1 MEIVIENLPN
11 LNAPAPAPEDTV
23 AAEALVTNIDRLADE
38 SPNEAA
44 PAVPAAT
51 VPATAVPA
59 AALAA
64 NEAAEA
70 NPEPAAATAEAV
82 PATATEATEA
92 ATAAT
97 SATTESRAIQATSR
111 PATYMPLTSADK
123 DGASKPIFLSRI
135 RPGFWDIPEIAF
147 D

>member
-1 MEIVIENLPN
+1 MEIVIENLAN

-51 VPATAVPA
+51 VPATA
-59 AALAA
+59 LAA
-64 NEAAEA
+64 TEGTEA

-82 PATATEATEA
+82 PATATVATVATEA

-97 SATTESRAIQATSR
+97 EAATESRAAQATSR
-111 PATYMPLTSADK
+111 PATYMPLTSADE

-135 RPGFWDIPEIAF
+135 RPGFWDLPEIAF

>member
-1 MEIVIENLPN
+1 MEIVIENIPN

-51 VPATAVPA
+51 VPA
-59 AALAA
+59 AALVA

-70 NPEPAAATAEAV
+70 NPEPAAEATAEAV
-82 PATATEATEA
+82 PATATEAA
-92 ATAAT
+92 IAAT
-97 SATTESRAIQATSR
+97 SATTESAAAQATSR
-111 PATYMPLTSADK
+111 PATYMPLASADE

-135 RPGFWDIPEIAF
+135 RPGFWDLPEIAF

>member
-1 MEIVIENLPN
+1 MEIVIENIPN

-51 VPATAVPA
+51 VPATA
-59 AALAA
+59 LAA

-82 PATATEATEA
+82 PATATE
-92 ATAAT
+92 
-97 SATTESRAIQATSR
+97 SRAIQATSR
-111 PATYMPLTSADK
+111 PATYMPLASADE

-135 RPGFWDIPEIAF
+135 RPGFWDLPEIAF

>member
-44 PAVPAAT
+44 TAVPAAT
-51 VPATAVPA
+51 VPAATLA
-59 AALAA
+59 AAG
-64 NEAAEA
+64 A
-70 NPEPAAATAEAV
+70 NPEPAVETTAAIVPAAATEA
-82 PATATEATEA
+82 ASAATEATPEA
-92 ATAAT
+92 ATESPAA
-97 SATTESRAIQATSR
+97 QATSR

-135 RPGFWDIPEIAF
+135 RPGFWDLPEIAF

>member
-51 VPATAVPA
+51 VPAVAT
-59 AALAA
+59 
-64 NEAAEA
+64 EAASA
-70 NPEPAAATAEAV
+70 
-82 PATATEATEA
+82 ATEATPEA
-92 ATAAT
+92 ATESPAA
-97 SATTESRAIQATSR
+97 QATSR
-111 PATYMPLTSADK
+111 PATYMPLTSADE

-135 RPGFWDIPEIAF
+135 RPGFWDLPEIAF

>member
-1 MEIVIENLPN
+1 MEIVIENIPN

-51 VPATAVPA
+51 VPATA
-59 AALAA
+59 LAA

-82 PATATEATEA
+82 PATATEA
-92 ATAAT
+92 
-97 SATTESRAIQATSR
+97 AIA
-111 PATYMPLTSADK
+111 ATYMPLTSADE

-135 RPGFWDIPEIAF
+135 RPGFWDLPEIAF

>member
-1 MEIVIENLPN
+1 MEIVIENIPN

-51 VPATAVPA
+51 VPA
-59 AALAA
+59 AALA
-64 NEAAEA
+64 AAEA

-82 PATATEATEA
+82 PA
-92 ATAAT
+92 
-97 SATTESRAIQATSR
+97 ATTMAASA
-111 PATYMPLTSADK
+111 ATYMPFTSADEE
-123 DGASKPIFLSRI
+123 GASKPIFLSRI
-135 RPGFWDIPEIAF
+135 RPGFWDLPEIAF

>member
-1 MEIVIENLPN
+1 MEIVIENLAN
-11 LNAPAPAPEDTV
+11 FNAPAPAPEDTV

-44 PAVPAAT
+44 TAVPAAT
-51 VPATAVPA
+51 VPA

-64 NEAAEA
+64 NEAADA
-70 NPEPAAATAEAV
+70 NPEPAAEAV
-82 PATATEATEA
+82 PATATEAA
-92 ATAAT
+92 IAAT
-97 SATTESRAIQATSR
+97 SATTESAAAQATSR
-111 PATYMPLTSADK
+111 PATYMPLASADE

>member
-70 NPEPAAATAEAV
+70 NPEPAASAV
-82 PATATEATEA
+82 TEATPE
-92 ATAAT
+92 
-97 SATTESRAIQATSR
+97 
-111 PATYMPLTSADK
+111 PATYMPLTSADE

-135 RPGFWDIPEIAF
+135 RPGFWDLPEIAF

>member
-51 VPATAVPA
+51 VPAAT
-59 AALAA
+59 LAA

-70 NPEPAAATAEAV
+70 NPEPAAEATAEAV
-82 PATATEATEA
+82 PA
-92 ATAAT
+92 
-97 SATTESRAIQATSR
+97 ATTMAASA
-111 PATYMPLTSADK
+111 ATYMPLTSADE

-135 RPGFWDIPEIAF
+135 RPGFWDLPEIAF

>member
-1 MEIVIENLPN
+1 MEIVIENIPN

-51 VPATAVPA
+51 VPAATVPA
-59 AALAA
+59 TALAA

-82 PATATEATEA
+82 PATTTEA

-97 SATTESRAIQATSR
+97 SATTESAAAQATSR
-111 PATYMPLTSADK
+111 PATYMPLASADE

-135 RPGFWDIPEIAF
+135 RPGFWDLPEIAF

>member
-51 VPATAVPA
+51 VPATA
-59 AALAA
+59 
-64 NEAAEA
+64 
-70 NPEPAAATAEAV
+70 
-82 PATATEATEA
+82 TEATEA
-92 ATAAT
+92 AIAAT
-97 SATTESRAIQATSR
+97 SATTESPAAQATSR
-111 PATYMPLTSADK
+111 PATYMPLASADE

-135 RPGFWDIPEIAF
+135 RPGFWDLPEIAF

>member
-51 VPATAVPA
+51 VPATA
-59 AALAA
+59 LAA

-82 PATATEATEA
+82 PAATTMATEASPEA
-92 ATAAT
+92 ATESPAT
-97 SATTESRAIQATSR
+97 EATSR
-111 PATYMPLTSADK
+111 PATYMPLASADE

-135 RPGFWDIPEIAF
+135 RPGFWDLPEIAF

>member
-51 VPATAVPA
+51 VPATA
-59 AALAA
+59 LAA

-70 NPEPAAATAEAV
+70 NPEPAAAV
-82 PATATEATEA
+82 PATATEA

-97 SATTESRAIQATSR
+97 ESAAAQATSR
-111 PATYMPLTSADK
+111 PATYMPLASADE

-135 RPGFWDIPEIAF
+135 RPGFWDLPEIAF

>member
-51 VPATAVPA
+51 VPA

-82 PATATEATEA
+82 PATATEAA
-92 ATAAT
+92 
-97 SATTESRAIQATSR
+97 QATSR
-111 PATYMPLTSADK
+111 PATYMPLASADE

-135 RPGFWDIPEIAF
+135 RPGFWDLPEIAF

>member
-1 MEIVIENLPN
+1 MEIVIENIPN

-44 PAVPAAT
+44 PAVPVAT
-51 VPATAVPA
+51 VPA

-82 PATATEATEA
+82 PATTTEA

-97 SATTESRAIQATSR
+97 SATTESAAAQATSR
-111 PATYMPLTSADK
+111 PATYMPLASADE

-135 RPGFWDIPEIAF
+135 RPGFWDLPEIAF

>member
-51 VPATAVPA
+51 VPA

-64 NEAAEA
+64 TEATEA

-92 ATAAT
+92 AIAATSAAT
-97 SATTESRAIQATSR
+97 SATTESAAAQATSR
-111 PATYMPLTSADK
+111 PATYMPLASADE

-135 RPGFWDIPEIAF
+135 RPGFWDLPEIAF

>member
-11 LNAPAPAPEDTV
+11 LNAPAPAPEDTG
-23 AAEALVTNIDRLADE
+23 AAEAPVTNIDRLADE

-51 VPATAVPA
+51 VPAATVPA

-64 NEAAEA
+64 KEAAEA
-70 NPEPAAATAEAV
+70 NPEPAVEATAEAV
-82 PATATEATEA
+82 PA
-92 ATAAT
+92 
-97 SATTESRAIQATSR
+97 ATTMAASAAAESRAAQATSR
-111 PATYMPLTSADK
+111 PATYMPLASADE

-135 RPGFWDIPEIAF
+135 RPGFWDLPEIAF

>member
-1 MEIVIENLPN
+1 MEIVIENIPN

-51 VPATAVPA
+51 VPATA
-59 AALAA
+59 LAA

-82 PATATEATEA
+82 PATATEATSAATEA
-92 ATAAT
+92 ATESPAA
-97 SATTESRAIQATSR
+97 QATSR
-111 PATYMPLTSADK
+111 PATYMPLASSDE

-135 RPGFWDIPEIAF
+135 RPGFWDLPEIAF

>member
-51 VPATAVPA
+51 VPAT
-59 AALAA
+59 ALAA

>member
-51 VPATAVPA
+51 VPATTVPA
-59 AALAA
+59 ATLAA

-70 NPEPAAATAEAV
+70 NPEPPAEATAEAV
-82 PATATEATEA
+82 PA
-92 ATAAT
+92 
-97 SATTESRAIQATSR
+97 ATTMAASA
-111 PATYMPLTSADK
+111 ATYMPLASADE

-135 RPGFWDIPEIAF
+135 RPGFWDLPEIAF

>member
-1 MEIVIENLPN
+1 MEIVIENIPN

-38 SPNEAA
+38 SANEAA

-51 VPATAVPA
+51 VPAT
-59 AALAA
+59 ALAA

-82 PATATEATEA
+82 PVATTEATPEA
-92 ATAAT
+92 
-97 SATTESRAIQATSR
+97 
-111 PATYMPLTSADK
+111 ATYMPLASADE

-135 RPGFWDIPEIAF
+135 RPGFWDLPEIAF

>member
-1 MEIVIENLPN
+1 MEIVIENIPN

-51 VPATAVPA
+51 VPA
-59 AALAA
+59 AALA
-64 NEAAEA
+64 
-70 NPEPAAATAEAV
+70 
-82 PATATEATEA
+82 ATEATETAPEATPEA
-92 ATAAT
+92 AA
-97 SATTESRAIQATSR
+97 ESRAAQSISR
-111 PATYMPLTSADK
+111 PATYMPLASADE

-135 RPGFWDIPEIAF
+135 RPGFWDLPEIAF

>member
-1 MEIVIENLPN
+1 MEIVIENIPN

-44 PAVPAAT
+44 PAVPVAT
-51 VPATAVPA
+51 VPA
-59 AALAA
+59 
-64 NEAAEA
+64 
-70 NPEPAAATAEAV
+70 AATEG
-82 PATATEATEA
+82 TEA

-97 SATTESRAIQATSR
+97 SAATESRAAQATSR
-111 PATYMPLTSADK
+111 PATYMPFTSADE

-135 RPGFWDIPEIAF
+135 RPGFWDLPEIAF

>member
-11 LNAPAPAPEDTV
+11 LSAPAPAPEDTV

-51 VPATAVPA
+51 VPATA
-59 AALAA
+59 LAA

-70 NPEPAAATAEAV
+70 NPEPAAAV
-82 PATATEATEA
+82 PATATVAASAAIEATPEA
-92 ATAAT
+92 A
-97 SATTESRAIQATSR
+97 TESRAAQATSR
-111 PATYMPLTSADK
+111 PATYMPLTSADE
-123 DGASKPIFLSRI
+123 DGTSKPIFLSRI
-135 RPGFWDIPEIAF
+135 RPGFWDLPEIAF

>member
-44 PAVPAAT
+44 PAAPAAT
-51 VPATAVPA
+51 VPA
-59 AALAA
+59 AALA
-64 NEAAEA
+64 AAEA
-70 NPEPAAATAEAV
+70 NPEPAAEATVEAV
-82 PATATEATEA
+82 PATATEAASVATETSLEAAPEA
-92 ATAAT
+92 ATESPAA
-97 SATTESRAIQATSR
+97 QATSR
-111 PATYMPLTSADK
+111 PATYMPLASADE

-135 RPGFWDIPEIAF
+135 RPGFWDLPEIAF

>member
-1 MEIVIENLPN
+1 MEIVIENIPN

-44 PAVPAAT
+44 PAVPGT
-51 VPATAVPA
+51 TVPA

-92 ATAAT
+92 AIAAT
-97 SATTESRAIQATSR
+97 SATTESAAAQATSR
-111 PATYMPLTSADK
+111 PATYMPLASADE

-135 RPGFWDIPEIAF
+135 RPGFWDLPEIAF

>member
-11 LNAPAPAPEDTV
+11 LNAPAPAPEDTI

-51 VPATAVPA
+51 VPAAT
-59 AALAA
+59 LAA

-82 PATATEATEA
+82 PATATEATSA
-92 ATAAT
+92 ATESPAA
-97 SATTESRAIQATSR
+97 QATSR
-111 PATYMPLTSADK
+111 PATYMPLASVDE

-135 RPGFWDIPEIAF
+135 RPGFWDLPEIAF